1 MGKKIAA
8 IVGIVTIC
16 ICIGVAELVI
26 APIEIGFAAGE
37 KWKQRKRRKIKNV

>member
-1 MGKKIAA
+1 MGKRIAA
-8 IVGIVTIC
+8 IFGIITIC

-37 KWKQRKRRKIKNV
+37 KWKKKKRKPKNV

>member
-8 IVGIVTIC
+8 IIGLTVIC
-16 ICIGVAELVI
+16 ICVGVAELVI

-37 KWKQRKRRKIKNV
+37 KWKKKKRKPKNV